1 MDKLRILGLDDDNHG
16 PCFRCED
23 GTLFENYKELI
34 KFLSKPHEC
43 ECEVRMF
50 AIVEGAPLGY
60 GLSDYSEEE
69 VDDMFYYLEGVCG
82 LHPPVIHPDFV
93 FELFWHAA
101 QGQNIHW

>member
-50 AIVEGAPLGY
+50 AIVEEIPLGY
-60 GLSDYSEEE
+60 GLADYSDEEI
-69 VDDMFYYLEGVCG
+69 DDMFYYLEGVCS
-82 LHPPVIHPDFV
+82 LYSSAIHPNFV

-101 QGQNIHW
+101 QGQNVHW